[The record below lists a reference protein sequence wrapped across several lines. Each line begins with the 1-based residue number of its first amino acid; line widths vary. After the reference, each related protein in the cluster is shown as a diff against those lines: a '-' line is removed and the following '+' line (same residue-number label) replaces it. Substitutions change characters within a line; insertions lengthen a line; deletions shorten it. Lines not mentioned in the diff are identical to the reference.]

1 MNEIPTTFY
10 KYRSLNE
17 FKYILD
23 ILINQQLYAT
33 NYKNMNDPME
43 GLFYTYNLDEKCKKA
58 IKGGKKERKFC
69 SLSSKPNEL
78 LLWGHYADG
87 CKGIVIE
94 LEVDDAEGYISPIK
108 YDAPQTYNNI
118 EGVSIEEILS
128 HKYPCWG
135 YEDEY
140 RVFTNNDYVKIKI
153 KRILFGDRT
162 PSIYK
167 KAIRAIVANYLSDV
181 TCHIIHKNELISKN
195 DHL

>member
-94 LEVDDAEGYISPIK
+94 
-108 YDAPQTYNNI
+108 
-118 EGVSIEEILS
+118 
-128 HKYPCWG
+128 
-135 YEDEY
+135 
-140 RVFTNNDYVKIKI
+140 
-153 KRILFGDRT
+153 
-162 PSIYK
+162 
-167 KAIRAIVANYLSDV
+167 
-181 TCHIIHKNELISKN
+181 
-195 DHL
+195 